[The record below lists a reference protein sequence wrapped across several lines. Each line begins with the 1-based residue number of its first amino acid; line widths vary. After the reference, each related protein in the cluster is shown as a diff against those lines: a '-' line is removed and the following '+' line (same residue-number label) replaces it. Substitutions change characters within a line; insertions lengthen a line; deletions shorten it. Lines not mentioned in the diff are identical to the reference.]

1 MWKAPLD
8 VHGIH
13 PRPRAVRI
21 GREIEQR
28 APIEHP
34 RYGYALL
41 WVCDPLEPRRGGLN
55 SPDVPV
61 IGRHTASEIDESIV
75 GRPHWKVAVHPCRRY
90 INPAV
95 PWRSRLPHEQR
106 IAWCGRVVYESLAIA
121 GPIELPGLPQ
131 VGPQRTAG
139 GRRGKNI
146 HVAGLRAIRSPC
158 PDRNERRVRR
168 EAERTDPRI
177 GHVAYV
183 AMRQIAIGAAA

>member
-13 PRPRAVRI
+13 PRPGPVRI
-21 GREIEQR
+21 GCKVDQC
-28 APIEHP
+28 APIEHHWI
-34 RYGYALL
+34 GYAH
-41 WVCDPLEPRRGGLN
+41 VVICYPFEPRRGGLN

-106 IAWCGRVVYESLAIA
+106 IAWCGRVVYEAPAIA
-121 GPIELPGLPQ
+121 RPI
-131 VGPQRTAG
+131 
-139 GRRGKNI
+139 
-146 HVAGLRAIRSPC
+146 GLR
-158 PDRNERRVRR
+158 
-168 EAERTDPRI
+168 
-177 GHVAYV
+177 GL
-183 AMRQIAIGAAA
+183 